1 MFVTLKKDFLGQ
13 AAGKVIDVADADGQA
28 LITSGVADACA
39 GDPLAPII
47 QKSMEAL
54 TTNVTKSLNS
64 VVEITLKRFQEVQEQ
79 ARKNSIPAIF
89 GLGNTGD
96 PKHNFADWLQH
107 AVAACTSKGK
117 GAFQAAEYL
126 DKSYGQGE
134 INARQKAALG
144 ESSGVTG
151 GYIVPPQFAEKIMG
165 LMAEDTFIR
174 PRAFVQPMTSAS
186 LQIPYLDIT
195 TAQAAGVSAF
205 FGGMQAAWTAEA
217 QTRQEYEPQFKQLE
231 LRPWELSAYSV
242 SSNVLLQDAIGGF
255 EKFLMVLFAKVIG
268 WTEEYAFLQ
277 GNGVGKPL
285 GMLNTSGPVIQ
296 VTRATSGKISYAD
309 VANLMSR
316 LLPSSLSRAV
326 WVVHPYGLIDLVQ
339 LRDAAGRVV
348 WVDAM
353 GGAQQSV
360 PGYLFGRPVFI
371 SEKVPTYGTAGDLSL
386 LDPGLYVIGDRMA
399 LEVAASEHVNF
410 LKNQMTWRIVERVDG
425 RPWIEK
431 AITLADGSSTVSPF
445 VTIAT

>member
-1 MFVTLKKDFLGQ
+1 MFVTLKKEFLGQ
-13 AAGKVIDVADADGQA
+13 PAGKIIDVSDADAQA
-28 LITSGVADACA
+28 LLASGVAEVPTS
-39 GDPLAPII
+39 DPLAPII
-47 QKSMEAL
+47 HKSMEII
-54 TTNVTKSLNS
+54 TQNVSKSLDS
-64 VVEITLKRFQEVQEQ
+64 VFQIALKHFQEAQEQ
-79 ARKNSIPAIF
+79 ARRNSVPAIF
-89 GLGNTGD
+89 GDGQTGD

-107 AVAACTSKGK
+107 AVSACTSKGK
-117 GAFQAAEYL
+117 GAYEAADYL
-126 DKSYGQGE
+126 DKTYKQGE
-134 INARQKAALG
+134 INARHKAALG

-151 GYIVPPQFAEKIMG
+151 GYTVPPQFADKIQAI
-165 LMAEDTFIR
+165 MAEDTFIR

-205 FGGMQAAWTAEA
+205 FGGMQASWTAEA
-217 QTRQEYEPQFKQLE
+217 QTRTEYEPQFKQLE

-296 VTRATSGKISYAD
+296 ITRASAGKISYAD
-309 VANLMSR
+309 VATIISR
-316 LLPSSLSRAV
+316 LLPSSLARAI
-326 WVVHPYGLIDLVQ
+326 WVVHPYGLTDLVQ
-339 LRDAAGRVV
+339 LRDPAGRVV
-348 WVDAM
+348 WVNALA
-353 GGAQQSV
+353 GAV
-360 PGYLFGRPVFI
+360 DKIPGYLFGRPVFI
-371 SEKVPTYGTAGDLSL
+371 SEKVPQYGTAGDLSL

-431 AITLADGSSTVSPF
+431 AITLADGTNTVSPF

>member
-1 MFVTLKKDFLGQ
+1 
-13 AAGKVIDVADADGQA
+13 
-28 LITSGVADACA
+28 
-39 GDPLAPII
+39 
-47 QKSMEAL
+47 
-54 TTNVTKSLNS
+54 
-64 VVEITLKRFQEVQEQ
+64 
-79 ARKNSIPAIF
+79 
-89 GLGNTGD
+89 
-96 PKHNFADWLQH
+96 
-107 AVAACTSKGK
+107 
-117 GAFQAAEYL
+117 
-126 DKSYGQGE
+126 
-134 INARQKAALG
+134 
-144 ESSGVTG
+144 
-151 GYIVPPQFAEKIMG
+151 
-165 LMAEDTFIR
+165 
-174 PRAFVQPMTSAS
+174 MTSAT

-217 QTRQEYEPQFKQLE
+217 QTRTEFEPQFKQLE

-285 GMLNTSGPVIQ
+285 GMLNASGPVIA
-296 VTRATSGKISYAD
+296 VTRTSAGVISYAD
-309 VANLMSR
+309 VAKLMAN
-316 LLPSSLSRAV
+316 LLPSSLNRAI
-326 WVVHPYGLIDLVQ
+326 WVVHPYGLQDLVQ

-348 WVDAM
+348 WVNALA
-353 GGAQQSV
+353 GAV
-360 PGYLFGRPVFI
+360 EKIPGYLFGRPVYI
-371 SEKVPTYGTAGDLSL
+371 SEKVPAYGTRGDLSL